1 VALNYPPFVVLSS
14 HFRITGGHDLNP
26 TGAALEA
33 EDQQLFNTFDA
44 IATQVMA
51 TAGVS
56 ADLRPIVVA
65 LASMAPGISATQR
78 TQLASIFVK
87 NAMAALN
94 NAAPALAE
102 VMPQAAA
109 PLQARMAA
117 KPRKK
122 RAAVRRGGRRG

>member
-44 IATQVMA
+44 IATQVMG

-56 ADLRPIVVA
+56 ADLRPVVVA
-65 LASMAPGISATQR
+65 LASMAPGISPTQR

-94 NAAPALAE
+94 SAAPALAE
-102 VMPQAAA
+102 VMPQTAA
-109 PLQARMAA
+109 PIQARTAA
-117 KPRKK
+117 KPRNK
-122 RAAVRRGGRRG
+122 RAAVRRRGRKR